1 MANKFDATRD
11 AAAEVAETICRLFD
25 EGKRGTYTLGGINF
39 ELTDIARCSEFVRE
53 CVEAANGTGPHSLPY
68 WGATARETEQKL
80 IKQHKRVGE
89 AKRGNIACFNWGD
102 AGKWGHIGLCL
113 GNGLFAENTSSKTRG
128 PGFVISR
135 LSDMRDRI
143 SGYYEVLPARKVE
156 PVTTTVRIIDH
167 ATGKVLAKYAMV
179 EGGDHVSDQRKV
191 YVKGGA

>member
-1 MANKFDATRD
+1 MAKFDATRD

-25 EGKRGTYTLGGINF
+25 EGKRGTYTLGGISF
-39 ELTDIARCSEFVRE
+39 ELTDVAYCSEFVRE
-53 CVEAANGTGPHSLPY
+53 CTEAANGTGPHSLPY
-68 WGATARETEQKL
+68 WGGTARETEAKL
-80 IKQHKRVGE
+80 IAQNKRVGE
-89 AKRGNIACFNWGD
+89 GKRGRIVCFNKGD
-102 AGKWGHIGLCL
+102 AGKWGHIGICL

-167 ATGKVLAKYAMV
+167 ATGKVLATYAMV

>member
-25 EGKRGTYTLGGINF
+25 EGKRGTYTLGGVSF

-53 CVEAANGTGPHSLPY
+53 CNDAAAGKKFGGVY
-68 WGATARETEQKL
+68 FGGTARETEKML
-80 IKQHKRVGE
+80 AAAGKRTGE
-89 AKRGNIACFNWGD
+89 AKRGNIVCFNNG
-102 AGKWGHIGLCL
+102 GGEFGHIGLCL
-113 GNGLFAENTSSKTRG
+113 GNGLFAENTSSQTRG

-135 LSDMRDRI
+135 LSDMIGRI
-143 SGYYEVLPARKVE
+143 SGYYQVLPARKVE